1 MSKFRK
7 HTVEEMRRRSKMR
20 KQRKKYKLNSV
31 KVIGHPSSTD
41 TPEEVSEGTVNFKRG
56 EVSKG
61 TANFKRQE
69 VSEGTANFKREEVSE
84 GTANFKRE
92 CVGKEEGSI
101 NYIEEDKSTVLSTAI
116 LINELGTIA

>member
-20 KQRKKYKLNSV
+20 KQRKKYKPNSV
-31 KVIGHPSSTD
+31 KVIGHPSSTY

-61 TANFKRQE
+61 TANFKRQ
-69 VSEGTANFKREEVSE
+69 EVSE

-116 LINELGTIA
+116 LINEFGTIA